1 MFQSMRP
8 CGARHLHIDRR
19 RGTVVVSIHAPVRGA
34 TGYLVK
40 AAPELLFQSTRPCG
54 ARRLALG
61 DLQVPV
67 LFQSTRPCGARLMLF
82 RRPAP
87 GYSSFN
93 PRARAGRDLRG
104 RIRWVPRRGV
114 SIHAPVRGAT
124 YAQRAGWP
132 AQCGFNPRARAGR
145 DEGRPLQR
153 MQGLCFNPRA
163 RAGRDSLPCV
173 TRPNAW
179 LFQST
184 RPCGARRRR
193 LPLQRRLKCFNPRAR
208 AGRDIVGAKRFTM
221 ILMVSIHAP
230 VRGATWR
237 IGFRLGRSSRFN
249 PRARAGRDRPLI
261 TY

>member
-40 AAPELLFQSTRPCG
+40 AAPEL
-54 ARRLALG
+54 
-61 DLQVPV
+61 

-184 RPCGARRRR
+184 RPCGARPPV
-193 LPLQRRLKCFNPRAR
+193 LGQAALIPE
-208 AGRDIVGAKRFTM
+208 
-221 ILMVSIHAP
+221 VSIHAP
-230 VRGATWR
+230 VRGATPAAPTSEATEMFQSTR
-237 IGFRLGRSSRFN
+237 PCGARHRRRQALHDDSDGFN
-249 PRARAGRDRPLI
+249 PRARAGRDMANRLSPGA
-261 TY
+261 